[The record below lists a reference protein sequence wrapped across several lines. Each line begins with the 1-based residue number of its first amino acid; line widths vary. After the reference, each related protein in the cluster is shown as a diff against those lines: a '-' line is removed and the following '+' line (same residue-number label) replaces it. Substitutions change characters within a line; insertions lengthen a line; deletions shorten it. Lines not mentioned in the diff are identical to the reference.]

1 MGYNDDEGGTW
12 DWEVTIFK
20 LSGDE
25 LDGQKGRLNKTD
37 WFGTLS

>member
-1 MGYNDDEGGTW
+1 MGYNEDEGGTW

-25 LDGQKGRLNKTD
+25 LEREVVIKRLVQD
-37 WFGTLS
+37 FVLR